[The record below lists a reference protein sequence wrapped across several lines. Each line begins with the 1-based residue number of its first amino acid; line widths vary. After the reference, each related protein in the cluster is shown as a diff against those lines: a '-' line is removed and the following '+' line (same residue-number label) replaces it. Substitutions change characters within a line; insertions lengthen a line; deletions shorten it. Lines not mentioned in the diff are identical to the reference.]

1 MRILI
6 VEDHP
11 DILANLYGF
20 LEPKGHVLDSA
31 RNGYA
36 ALALASENDYD
47 VIVLDIGLPGLNGLE
62 LCEKLRGELAI
73 ATPVLMLTARDSLAD
88 KVAGFDS
95 GADDYLVKPF
105 SLVELDVRLKAL
117 VRRSEG
123 RNAGSSKLRFGELV
137 FDPDTQQASRA
148 GRAINLTRTGFI
160 LLHALLKA
168 APRIVSREALEQAVW
183 GEDRPDS
190 DALRTHIHALRQ
202 AIDKPFTRPMLLT
215 VPGVG
220 YRLALPD
227 AP

>member
-6 VEDHP
+6 AEDHP

-36 ALALASENDYD
+36 ALAFASENTYD
-47 VIVLDIGLPGLNGLE
+47 VIVLDIGLPGLDGLA
-62 LCEKLRGELAI
+62 LCQKLRSELAVS
-73 ATPVLMLTARDSLAD
+73 TPVLMLTARDSLDD

-95 GADDYLVKPF
+95 GADDYLIKPF
-105 SLVELDVRLKAL
+105 SLVELEVRLKAL

-123 RNAGSSKLRFGELV
+123 GHAGSKLRVGALV
-137 FDPDTQQASRA
+137 FDLDTQQASRD
-148 GRAINLTRTGFI
+148 GRPVQLTRTGYV
-160 LLHALLKA
+160 LLRALMAA

-183 GEDRPDS
+183 GDDRPDS

-202 AIDKPFTRPMLLT
+202 ALDKPFAHSMLLT
-215 VPGVG
+215 VPGAG
-220 YRLALPD
+220 YRLAPPD
-227 AP
+227 AAA